1 MKSKIKQGMSVSSL
15 PRKSSPGVAW
25 NVGPCSP
32 QAISTLKIFFKHL
45 PPTAQPKGLGGGGR
59 KKEGQCVGYSWRNT
73 IYDVQGGKGET
84 IGMTRKGRNSSME
97 WSKNQRKTQRIH
109 ADVKR
114 TPGRSRTSLGS
125 RSLMLNVCQAYT
137 AFIAHDVCHMMIF
150 SWFLEADLS
159 KLRCCTGLLCH
170 L

>member
-1 MKSKIKQGMSVSSL
+1 MSVSSL

-25 NVGPCSP
+25 NLGPCSP

-45 PPTAQPKGLGGGGR
+45 PPTAQPKGLGGGGIR
-59 KKEGQCVGYSWRNT
+59 KRDNVWDILGEILFMMCREGR
-73 IYDVQGGKGET
+73 ET

-137 AFIAHDVCHMMIF
+137 AFITHDVCHMMIF